1 MSGLELMSWILVVQ
15 LWTDPPPKMKFVYSK
30 VYPNY
35 AECME
40 ARREWDN
47 KGLVAICGVKNETS
61 KDGQENVVGDKR
73 KATP

>member
-1 MSGLELMSWILVVQ
+1 MELLPWILIVQ

-40 ARREWDN
+40 ARKEWDN
-47 KGLVAICGVKNETS
+47 KGLVAICGVKSETN
-61 KDGQENVVGDKR
+61 KDEKKNMVEDKG
-73 KATP
+73 KATR

>member
-1 MSGLELMSWILVVQ
+1 MELLPWILIVQ

-40 ARREWDN
+40 ARKEWDN
-47 KGLVAICGVKNETS
+47 KGLVAI
-61 KDGQENVVGDKR
+61 
-73 KATP
+73 